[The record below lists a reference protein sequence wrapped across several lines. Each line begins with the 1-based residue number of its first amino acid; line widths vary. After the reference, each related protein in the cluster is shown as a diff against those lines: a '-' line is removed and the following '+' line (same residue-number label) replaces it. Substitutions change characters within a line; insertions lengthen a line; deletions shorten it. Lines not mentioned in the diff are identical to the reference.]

1 MSTVAN
7 QELIQ
12 KLIDNNVHIGS
23 LKKFSHPKTRSY
35 QLGVQNGITI
45 INPEIV
51 AEQLENAKQ
60 RVQLALSESKE
71 ILIVCEKS
79 VFADQIKSLAEKFN
93 CSYFNYN
100 VPSGVLT
107 NFDTLMNRIKT
118 MNTLKKFIESEEFEK
133 ITKKEQLTKKREL
146 KKVQRIYEGVQNLKK
161 IPDLVIVIDGK
172 SMFKL
177 IREVDKMK
185 KESIVLSST
194 DFNQFWSEDDLVIAN
209 VNNYY
214 SLLFVCNY
222 IFGITQ

>member
-7 QELIQ
+7 QDLIQ
-12 KLIDNNVHIGS
+12 GIIDNNVHIGS
-23 LKKFSHPKTRSY
+23 LKKFSHPKTRPY
-35 QLGVQNGITI
+35 QLGIQNGITI
-45 INPEIV
+45 INPEII
-51 AEQLENAKQ
+51 AQQLENAKQ
-60 RVQLALSESKE
+60 RVQLALSEKKE

-79 VFADQIKSLAEKFN
+79 VFADQVKDFAEKFN
-93 CSYFNYN
+93 CHYFNYN
-100 VPSGVLT
+100 VPSGILT
-107 NFDTLMNRIKT
+107 NFDTLVQRIKS
-118 MNTLKKFIESEEFEK
+118 MNVLSKFIESEEFVK

-146 KKVQRIYEGVQNLKK
+146 KKVQRIYQGVQNLSK

-194 DFNQFWSEDDLVIAN
+194 DFNQFWSEDDLVISN

-222 IFGITQ
+222 LFNIA